1 MIGLLLD
8 PTTSESPPKGLL
20 QGQVAGV
27 LVARLKRFL
36 NGWVAAAIAYR
47 ERQATLLALSQRDDR
62 KLDET
67 RVYRGPIDDALEK
80 AARLRERLLKHS

>member
-1 MIGLLLD
+1 MSVLTVHSATA
-8 PTTSESPPKGLL
+8 PTMRRSALI
-20 QGQVAGV
+20 

-47 ERQATLLALSQRDDR
+47 ERQTTLFALSQRDDR

-80 AARLRERLLKHS
+80 AMRLRERRLKHP